1 MDENAETDI
10 SEYYKTPLSSLA
22 LPDHYNKLIK
32 RIKSLNPIVEGL
44 NVETVGDI
52 VEFEPNQFSSFKGVG
67 NHYVE
72 TLIEF
77 KKELPLFF
85 KQSKT

>member
-1 MDENAETDI
+1 MDENAEIDI
-10 SEYYKTPLSSLA
+10 SEYYQTPLSSLA

-32 RIKSLNPIVEGL
+32 RIKNINASKEGF

-52 VEFEPNQFSSFKGVG
+52 LKFEPYQFSNFKGVG

-77 KKELPLFF
+77 KKNYHFF
-85 KQSKT
+85 